1 MRVVV
6 VAIYL
11 LPVGDVAYSHLIHL
25 VDSVTVVK
33 ALLGQ
38 YFSSNG
44 CRGLVNCD
52 LGGISAAMVG

>member
-1 MRVVV
+1 MRIVV

-11 LPVGDVAYSHLIHL
+11 LPVGNVAYSHLIHL

-38 YFSSNG
+38 YFSSSG
-44 CRGLVNCD
+44 CSGWLTVT
-52 LGGISAAMVG
+52 